1 MTTLPLKPPP
11 HDADRD
17 GIDDRL
23 PVALTPWLRAQRA
36 VLALLARAPAVRL
49 RAAAATTPEVLAC
62 AALPS
67 VNAAPMTTILPR
79 TVTAKVGGYERAEP
93 RGTEWCKRAGLSLDD
108 GAGARLVHS
117 EVGEFL
123 ARRWGQYGIA
133 VALAVCNE
141 AATWPHVSS
150 GHDVFDRVT
159 GDSRLQHRGYFGRQ
173 GGRWA
178 ASLQD
183 PSRRALAGFGVGR
196 ELHEAGHDMTRGAR
210 RWDDGYT
217 QDRLSAAG
225 RVRYDAIGI
234 VQKWGAEGWE
244 WVGPIFEAN
253 GTTVLIDPYRLAL
266 FRFVG
271 KGRAEVWRG
280 VQAVKDGR
288 ERWKV
293 RG

>member
-1 MTTLPLKPPP
+1 M
-11 HDADRD
+11 
-17 GIDDRL
+17 
-23 PVALTPWLRAQRA
+23 
-36 VLALLARAPAVRL
+36 
-49 RAAAATTPEVLAC
+49 
-62 AALPS
+62 
-67 VNAAPMTTILPR
+67 
-79 TVTAKVGGYERAEP
+79 
-93 RGTEWCKRAGLSLDD
+93 
-108 GAGARLVHS
+108 
-117 EVGEFL
+117 
-123 ARRWGQYGIA
+123 
-133 VALAVCNE
+133 
-141 AATWPHVSS
+141 
-150 GHDVFDRVT
+150 
-159 GDSRLQHRGYFGRQ
+159 
-173 GGRWA
+173 
-178 ASLQD
+178 QD
-183 PSRRALAGFGVGR
+183 PSRRALAAFRVGR